1 MDAQADAGRL
11 TALHGAA
18 AMGHVEAIAALVGA
32 GAALEAR
39 DKKQRTPLHLAA
51 EHGRA
56 AALKALL
63 GAGAALFN
71 APRGGRRAEPRC
83 AKAHDVRSFHPGQAQ
98 TADGSWHGVPSRA
111 GALLVNAGDLIQVWT
126 NDRWRSPPHRVVNP

>member
-1 MDAQADAGRL
+1 MAAILALVAAGAAVDAQADAGRL

-56 AALKALL
+56 AALKALF
-63 GAGAALFN
+63 GAGAAPFN
-71 APRGGRRAEPRC
+71 TPREGVA
-83 AKAHDVRSFHPGQAQ
+83 RS
-98 TADGSWHGVPSRA
+98 R
-111 GALLVNAGDLIQVWT
+111 L
-126 NDRWRSPPHRVVNP
+126 RESP

>member
-1 MDAQADAGRL
+1 MAAILALVAAGAAVDAQADAGRL

-71 APRGGRRAEPRC
+71 TPRGGRRAEPRC
-83 AKAHDVRSFHPGQAQ
+83 AKAHDVRSFHPGQVRAR
-98 TADGSWHGVPSRA
+98 PSLLATRT
-111 GALLVNAGDLIQVWT
+111 GAT
-126 NDRWRSPPHRVVNP
+126 R

>member
-71 APRGGRRAEPRC
+71 IPREGVARSRVARKPMTSVLFTLGR
-83 AKAHDVRSFHPGQAQ
+83 
-98 TADGSWHGVPSRA
+98 
-111 GALLVNAGDLIQVWT
+111 
-126 NDRWRSPPHRVVNP
+126 